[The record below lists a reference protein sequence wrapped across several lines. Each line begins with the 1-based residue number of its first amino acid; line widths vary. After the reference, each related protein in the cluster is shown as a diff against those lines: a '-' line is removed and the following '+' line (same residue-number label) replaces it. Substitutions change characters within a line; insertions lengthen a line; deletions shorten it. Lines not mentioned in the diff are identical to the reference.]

1 MRHIAKIIKCILI
14 LAAVTVAVPIATAAL
29 VAGFVLCAAAAIPV
43 LWILVAQEV
52 LS

>member
-14 LAAVTVAVPIATAAL
+14 LTAVTVAVPIATAAL
-29 VAGFVLCAAAAIPV
+29 VAGFVLCAAVAIPV
-43 LWILVAQEV
+43 LWVLITAEV